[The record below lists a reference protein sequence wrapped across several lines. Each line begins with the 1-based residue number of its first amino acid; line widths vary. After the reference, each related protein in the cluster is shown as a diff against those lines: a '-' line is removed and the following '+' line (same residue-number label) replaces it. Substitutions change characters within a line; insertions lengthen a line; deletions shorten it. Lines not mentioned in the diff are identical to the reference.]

1 MTRYLHLTSLV
12 LFFSIALLVTGC
24 NNTSE
29 NSNTGKGTAND
40 TVNAATAEF
49 RKTTHD
55 FGKIITGERV
65 AYAFRFTN
73 SGNRPLII
81 TGIRSGCGCTVG
93 DYPKDPVKPGEEGK
107 INVVFNSAGRRGFQ
121 SESVKVLSNSEE
133 SVITLRITAE
143 VLQQ

>member
-1 MTRYLHLTSLV
+1 MQ
-12 LFFSIALLVTGC
+12 GC
-24 NNTSE
+24 KETPD
-29 NSNTGKGTAND
+29 NSTKKPAAED
-40 TVNAATAEF
+40 TVSAPVAEF
-49 RKTTHD
+49 QKTTHD
-55 FGKIITGERV
+55 FGKIITGEKV

-73 SGNRPLII
+73 SGNHPLVI

-93 DYPKDPVKPGEEGK
+93 DYPKDPVKPGEEAK

-133 SVITLRITAE
+133 SVITLRVTAE